1 MWKIKKI
8 ILLLKSV
15 KSYTVKQSLD
25 KNLKKGMII
34 RHDIDWSID
43 DAYNFFLQEKDCK
56 INSTYYVRL
65 SRDLYNVNSNK
76 NKKILYQISKFNEIG
91 LHFDS
96 SIYSKNKLLI
106 GFKNEIDQLSNIIGK
121 KIYTFSDHVPSK
133 HGIIKTP
140 LNSVKSAY
148 SKKIFNTETYISD
161 SRYDYKK
168 NLKKFA
174 ELSKY
179 KLIYFLSHPE
189 YYINS
194 KRSYKLI
201 ISRLQKSFIQ
211 KLKNEISYNNNNF
224 LKFR

>member
-43 DAYNFFLQEKDCK
+43 DAYNFFCKKDCK

-65 SRDLYNVNSNK
+65 SSDLYNVNSNK

-96 SIYSKNKLLI
+96 SIYSK
-106 GFKNEIDQLSNIIGK
+106 
-121 KIYTFSDHVPSK
+121 
-133 HGIIKTP
+133 
-140 LNSVKSAY
+140 
-148 SKKIFNTETYISD
+148 
-161 SRYDYKK
+161 
-168 NLKKFA
+168 
-174 ELSKY
+174 
-179 KLIYFLSHPE
+179 
-189 YYINS
+189 IN
-194 KRSYKLI
+194 Y
-201 ISRLQKSFIQ
+201 
-211 KLKNEISYNNNNF
+211 
-224 LKFR
+224 